1 MMFSRTQK
9 ILFLAVCGIW
19 AGCSESSKRS
29 IPPSGNA
36 LPKPTFRLGEW
47 CQGSLKAE
55 EQRTLDA
62 LINSIGAETCT
73 EFEYRYEKMS
83 LKHISIP
90 YEELLD
96 PAPLLAL
103 TDLESLSIRGN
114 KFSNISWTKSFEAL
128 KALDASENPLGQ
140 DSALL
145 STVTIAPNIRD
156 LSLDRTGIKEI
167 TYQDD
172 SVIHKLSLAGN
183 SIESLD
189 FLIDFVSL
197 HSLHLDENLIAD
209 LTALTQLS
217 QLEVLSLGSNPIQS
231 LSPLA
236 NLVSLK
242 DLNLARLD
250 IDISLTAEVLPSQL
264 EKISLYLP
272 APGGKK
278 VDLSGA
284 SSMPKLRVLD
294 ASGRIVTGMLA
305 KESALTE
312 LILER
317 AVIPD
322 FQILKKFSNLQSL
335 NLNDAGLVALPN
347 LKLAEK
353 LTTLT
358 AEGNALT
365 FVDGRLLPAS
375 LRVLNL
381 SRCSVSE
388 IKGSDQ
394 LPNLY
399 ELSLK
404 GNKIISLADFAWP
417 VSLRVLNL
425 SENSIQSLPD
435 LSPLNAL
442 TSLNLARNRI
452 KNPSALAALLELEQL
467 DLSHNQLELVAP
479 LAPLKKLTLLDIR
492 SNGLSSAA
500 VCPLLNAS
508 ACLF

>member
-1 MMFSRTQK
+1 MMFSRIQK
-9 ILFLAVCGIW
+9 ILFLTVCGIW

-29 IPPSGNA
+29 TPPSGNA
-36 LPKPTFRLGEW
+36 LPNPNFSLGEW

-62 LINSIGAETCT
+62 LINSIGATTCI

-83 LKHISIP
+83 RKHISIA
-90 YEELLD
+90 YEELVD

-114 KFSNISWTKSFEAL
+114 KFSNISWTKSFDAL

-140 DSALL
+140 NSAVL

-167 TYQDD
+167 TFQDEP
-172 SVIHKLSLAGN
+172 VIHKLSLAGN
-183 SIESLD
+183 NIESLD
-189 FLIDFVSL
+189 FLFDVLSL
-197 HSLHLDENLIAD
+197 HTLHLDENLIAD

-217 QLEVLSLGSNPIQS
+217 QLEVLSLGSNPIKS

-242 DLNLARLD
+242 DLNLARVE
-250 IDISLTAEVLPSQL
+250 IDISLTAEVLPSQV
-264 EKISLYLP
+264 EKISLNLP
-272 APGGKK
+272 PPGGKK
-278 VDLSGA
+278 VDLTGA
-284 SSMPKLRVLD
+284 ASLPKLRVLD
-294 ASGRIVTGMLA
+294 ASGRILTGMLE

-347 LKLAEK
+347 LRRAEK
-353 LTTLT
+353 LTSLA
-358 AEGNALT
+358 AEGNALN
-365 FVDGRLLPAS
+365 FVDGQLLPVS

-404 GNKIISLADFAWP
+404 GNKILNLDDFVWP
-417 VSLRVLNL
+417 GSLRVLNL
-425 SENSIQSLPD
+425 SENSIARLPD

-452 KNPSALAALLELEQL
+452 KNPSALADLLELEQL

-479 LAPLKKLTLLDIR
+479 LSPLNKLTLLDMR
-492 SNGLSSAA
+492 SNGLSPAT
-500 VCPLLNAS
+500 VCPLVNAS